1 MSWISLLK
9 ADKPPISVGALISR
23 FRTGKL
29 PSKEE
34 IAEVTN
40 QDLQDKYLDN
50 VITKLREGFNSSKE
64 GNDLE
69 DSVVTQMITG
79 RRTKVADT
87 REESLKIIEERLK
100 HYEGLKRTSDISL
113 ASEIGFVEGFNELEG
128 KKTPFGKTYGDI
140 VSPDG
145 KTNQEWTIETL
156 NTLYNMMVNEPSVD
170 VLYALHKFIDEST
183 NGQFK
188 GNTKWYNKMGIN
200 SIENPNPEFFQ
211 NVFKLRLEPEVTGG
225 VDKRVF
231 DFFTNK
237 YKYTSQGMKDITVV
251 SGKDE
256 DKYGRASERV
266 RREGTKERTR
276 RVADP
281 KTMEVGE
288 ATSEKLLTHER
299 LGNKIAGLTE
309 GQFKELVEKL
319 QKTNSAEG
327 IFKNIRNQ
335 SIGIVYDLGYKG
347 QSIVQLVRDLEIRRK
362 GDRGTQRQRDY
373 LHDWTISYINRR
385 MDESNTDINIG
396 GYEILSRFQLEE
408 KVKNKEGELVPAIP
422 KGSRKYESHYTQ
434 RAKLIDW
441 IKSQVKNENATWKKR
456 YEDDIR
462 RKNKMDAEFRK
473 LPKEEQDEITSNR
486 QSMKEYFN
494 FRGNTGADFVDL
506 AYSFDTEKGLSDFID
521 MLETPMNRF
530 ERNILALMYNSY
542 IDLGLE
548 GKDTALQIVPTGGFK
563 QYLPT
568 GKLFADPSEEN
579 FIKSMRAL
587 MTIIKMTLDRDKY
600 SPFNVTMRTLI
611 DTFFDNIEEYFK
623 ENDSTESQEDRLNSM
638 REFIEDGDFEDNSTN
653 WFATRQDFREAKG
666 LIDEILIDVEDA
678 IKAQLASTIQNIADD
693 TTGRY
698 RSQGLKV
705 RGQAAGIREY
715 LITKKFLRETSTE
728 EEE

>member
-113 ASEIGFVEGFNELEG
+113 ASEN
-128 KKTPFGKTYGDI
+128 TPMGQTYGEI

-156 NTLYNMMVNEPSVD
+156 NALYDMMVNEPSVEL
-170 VLYALHKFIDEST
+170 LYALYKFIDEST

-188 GNTKWYNKMGIN
+188 GNTKWYNKMGLN
-200 SIENPNPEFFQ
+200 SIENSNPEFFQ
-211 NVFKLRLEPEVTGG
+211 NVFKLRLEPDVVGG
-225 VDKRVF
+225 IDKRVF

-237 YKYTSQGMKDITVV
+237 YKYTAQGMKDITVV

-288 ATSEKLLTHER
+288 ASSEKLLTHER

-335 SIGIVYDLGYKG
+335 SIGIVYDLGYKS
-347 QSIVQLVRDLEIRRK
+347 QSITQLVRDVEVRRR

-396 GYEILSRFQLEE
+396 GYEILSRVQLEE
-408 KVKNKEGELVPAIP
+408 AP
-422 KGSRKYESHYTQ
+422 KGSRKYERHYTQ

-441 IKSQVKNENATWKKR
+441 IKSQVKNENATWLKR

-462 RKNKMDAEFRK
+462 RKNKMEAEFRK

-486 QSMKEYFN
+486 QSMKEYFD
-494 FRGNTGADFVDL
+494 FKGNTGADFVDL

-548 GKDTALQIVPTGGFK
+548 GKDKALQIVPTGGFK

-568 GKLFADPSEEN
+568 GKLFADPSEDN

-587 MTIIKMTLDRDKY
+587 MTIIKMTLERDKY
-600 SPFNVTMRTLI
+600 SPYNVSMRTLI
-611 DTFFDNIEEYFK
+611 DTFFDNIEDYFS

-638 REFIEDGDFEDNSTN
+638 RDFIEDGDFEDNSTN
-653 WFATRQDFREAKG
+653 WFGTRQDFSEAKG
-666 LIDEILIDVEDA
+666 LIDEILLDVEDA

-693 TTGRY
+693 TTGKY

-715 LITKKFLRETSTE
+715 LITKKFLRESSTE

>member
-1 MSWISLLK
+1 MSWLSILK
-9 ADKPPISVGALISR
+9 ADVSPISVGELITR
-23 FRTGKL
+23 FRKGNL
-29 PSKEE
+29 PTKEE
-34 IAEVTN
+34 IGQVTN
-40 QDLQDKYLDN
+40 QDLQDKYLDS
-50 VITKLREGFNSSKE
+50 VITKLKQGFNSSKE

-69 DSVVTQMITG
+69 DNVITQMITG

-156 NTLYNMMVNEPSVD
+156 NALYDMMVNEPSVD

-188 GNTKWYNKMGIN
+188 GNTKWYNKMGVN

-211 NVFKLRLEPEVTGG
+211 NIFKLRLEPEVTGG

-231 DFFTNK
+231 DFFTDK
-237 YKYTSQGMKDITVV
+237 YKYTAQGMKDIKVV

-256 DKYGRASERV
+256 DKFGRASERV

-281 KTMEVGE
+281 QTMEVGE
-288 ATSEKLLTHER
+288 ASSEKLLTHER

-327 IFKNIRNQ
+327 IFKNVKNQ
-335 SIGIVYDLGYKG
+335 SLGIVYDLGYDSQG
-347 QSIVQLVRDLEIRRK
+347 ITQLVRDIEVRRR
-362 GDRGTQRQRDY
+362 GDKATQRKRDY
-373 LHDWTISYINRR
+373 LHDWTISYINRK

-396 GYEILSRFQLEE
+396 GYEILSRFQLNE
-408 KVKNKEGELVPAIP
+408 KDKDGNLLVP
-422 KGSRKYESHYTQ
+422 KGSRKYNTHYIQ
-434 RAKLIDW
+434 RQKLIDW
-441 IKSQVKNENATWKKR
+441 IKSQVKNENETWLKR

-486 QSMKEYFN
+486 QSMKEYFD
-494 FRGNTGADFVDL
+494 FKGNTGADFVDL

-542 IDLGLE
+542 IDLGQE
-548 GKDTALQIVPTGGFK
+548 GKDKALQIVPTGGFR

-568 GKLFADPSEEN
+568 GKIFADPSEDT
-579 FIKSMRAL
+579 FVKSMRAL
-587 MTIIKMTLDRDKY
+587 MTIIKMVLDRSKY
-600 SPFNVTMRTLI
+600 SQFNVTMRTLI
-611 DTFFDNIEEYFK
+611 ETFFSEIESYFS
-623 ENDSTESQEDRLNSM
+623 ENDSTESQDDRLNSM
-638 REFIEDGDFEDNSTN
+638 RDFIEEGDFEDNSTN
-653 WFATRQDFREAKG
+653 WFGTRQDFAEAKE
-666 LIDEILIDVEDA
+666 LINGILLDLEDA

-693 TTGRY
+693 TTGKY

-705 RGQAAGIREY
+705 QGQAAGIREY
-715 LITKKFLRETSTE
+715 LISKKFLRQPATTE
-728 EEE
+728 EE